1 MNFVFAYPYSAMLY
15 LFILLVSVLF
25 SFIAQNSK
33 HKIISN
39 LFLFLLIL
47 ILSSLAGL
55 RDISVGI
62 DTWAYIRAINSASN
76 SYSGELFFTYFEFG
90 FGVLIKILIAI
101 LREPHYVIL
110 FISLITNTLII
121 KTLWRY
127 RQNYSFSFSV
137 FLYYTLYYF
146 ETFNIL
152 RQYLAL
158 SIIFWG
164 IKFLYEKKYIKF
176 VIVTLVA
183 SSMHGSAIIAITFLP
198 IHFLVEKKMMLKH
211 KILILFS
218 IIGFLFFSNYI
229 MDLIGLSST
238 IEKYQTFYIQ
248 GGAGKSQNFGLFFI
262 LRLLVIIFSFY
273 VLKKNGFKNYKFSK
287 FIILVNLLGTTATM
301 SGYIIP
307 YAGRVGTYAAFFEI
321 ILWSQLT
328 QIKSKELKFLLKVFF
343 ITLSLYLLYSSLK
356 GSTQGHM
363 PYKVF
368 F

>member
-1 MNFVFAYPYSAMLY
+1 MLY
-15 LFILLVSVLF
+15 LFILLVSVLI

-55 RDISVGI
+55 RDISVGK

-110 FISLITNTLII
+110 FISFITNTLII

-164 IKFLYEKKYIKF
+164 IKFLFEKKHIKF

-183 SSMHGSAIIAITFLP
+183 SSMHVSAIIAITFLP
-198 IHFLVEKKMMLKH
+198 IHILVEKKMMLKH

-218 IIGFLFFSNYI
+218 LIGFLFFSNYI
-229 MDLIGLSST
+229 MDLNWFI
-238 IEKYQTFYIQ
+238 FYDRKI
-248 GGAGKSQNFGLFFI
+248 SDF
-262 LRLLVIIFSFY
+262 
-273 VLKKNGFKNYKFSK
+273 
-287 FIILVNLLGTTATM
+287 
-301 SGYIIP
+301 
-307 YAGRVGTYAAFFEI
+307 
-321 ILWSQLT
+321 
-328 QIKSKELKFLLKVFF
+328 
-343 ITLSLYLLYSSLK
+343 LYSRRCREKSEFWTFLYTK
-356 GSTQGHM
+356 TFN
-363 PYKVF
+363 YNF
-368 F
+368 FFLCLEKKRF